1 MFIEEEDTNSEAPE
15 PSKKNTFKGNCRVEK
30 WTKDS
35 KIVVNYFM
43 AVGKYKSEFKGFS
56 KD

>member
-1 MFIEEEDTNSEAPE
+1 MFIEEEDTNSEAPV

-56 KD
+56 